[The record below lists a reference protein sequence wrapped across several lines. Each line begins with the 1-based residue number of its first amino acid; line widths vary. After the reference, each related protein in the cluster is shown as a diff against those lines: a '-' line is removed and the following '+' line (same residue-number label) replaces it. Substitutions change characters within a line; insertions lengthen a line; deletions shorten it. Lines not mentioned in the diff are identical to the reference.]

1 MVLRV
6 EHPLR
11 LRKAVNIYCGIDVK
25 PSEINREGGG
35 GGEKWGERKREGGGV
50 GSSASYLFTIPSK
63 CTNLISIGI

>member
-35 GGEKWGERKREGGGV
+35 GGREMGQEKERGGRG
-50 GSSASYLFTIPSK
+50 G
-63 CTNLISIGI
+63 